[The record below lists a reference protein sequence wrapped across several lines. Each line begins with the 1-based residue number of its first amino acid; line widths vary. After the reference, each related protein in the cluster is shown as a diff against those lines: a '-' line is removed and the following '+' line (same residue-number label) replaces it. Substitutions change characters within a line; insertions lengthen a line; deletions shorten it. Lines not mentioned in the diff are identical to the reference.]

1 MSKIFERLGA
11 WSVRFRYFVVV
22 AWIGALIA
30 ALAFLPSL
38 GSVVQ
43 NNFANFLPQNSPSIK
58 AANLAA
64 TLQKTNASIVI
75 VVADSPNAPITA
87 SESAYLNGL
96 AGRLQKVS
104 GVIKAEVSAVAP
116 SGRAEQIE
124 VLSQKSQFNATS
136 NQRLVDAVQGQIGSP
151 PPPSGLQIH
160 LAGTVATAVAQASQ
174 NGTSANSTQLYS
186 VLFILLLLLSVFRS
200 LLAPFLT
207 LIPAFLVSVLAGPIV
222 ARLTSVLNFQVSNV
236 TQLLMIVLVLGAGTD
251 YGLFLVF
258 RTREEMRRGKSAKE
272 AVRFA
277 VSKVG
282 ESITF
287 SALTVIAA
295 VLSLAGAT
303 FGLYRGLGY
312 PLGIAVFLMLLAG
325 VTLQPALL
333 AIFGRAAFW
342 PSKVGKTEAPSHGW
356 WGRVAGRL
364 VAKPRLTLTVGVL
377 FFAGLA
383 VLAPLNRPSGFA
395 SNTSAPSNSSAAAG
409 NQALSKY
416 FPHAAYNPTELIF
429 KFDTPIWQHLQ
440 TLSFLQ
446 AKISGSRLFQ
456 QVNSGL
462 EPAGITLTTSQLARL
477 HAKFGSASSATAGPG
492 TLAKAGSFSS
502 AKLGYAASANA
513 ARAFELYHATANY
526 ISPDGKTVLFAVT
539 LTAGDPGLNPA
550 INSVPTLRTFTASLG
565 RQAGASATGVAG
577 EAPAAYDVSSA
588 SNSDLIHIVPL
599 VIVIIALLLAL
610 VLRSAVAPLFLVV
623 SVALSYFAALGLSV
637 LIFMLIGGNS
647 GLIFILPFMLF
658 LFLLALGEDYNIL
671 VMTRIREESYRKP
684 IREAVIDAVGA
695 TGSTITSAGMV
706 LAGTFLVLGLAS
718 AGQSE
723 VEQIGVG
730 LALGVLMDTF
740 LVRTLLVPSLVVL
753 LGRVTWWPSS
763 LSHFGHEQANA
774 RATGGAAIVAGEV
787 VG

>member
-1 MSKIFERLGA
+1 MGKFFEHLGVF
-11 WSVRFRYFVVV
+11 SVRFRYLVV
-22 AWIGALIA
+22 AGWIAGLIA
-30 ALAFLPSL
+30 AVTFLPSL

-43 NNFANFLPQNSPSIK
+43 NNFANFLPQNSPSIQ
-58 AANLAA
+58 AANLATA
-64 TLQKTNASIVI
+64 LQKTNASIVI
-75 VVADSPNAPITA
+75 VVADSPHAPITA
-87 SESAYLNGL
+87 SESSYLNRL
-96 AGRLQKVS
+96 AARLQGIPGVVKADVS
-104 GVIKAEVSAVAP
+104 VVSP
-116 SGRAEQIE
+116 SGQAAQIE
-124 VLSQKSQFNATS
+124 VLSQKSQFNQVS
-136 NQRLVDAVQGQIGSP
+136 NQHLVDAVQAQISSSP
-151 PPPSGLQIH
+151 PPQQLQIH
-160 LAGTVATAVAQASQ
+160 LAGTVATAVAQATQ
-174 NGTSANSTQLYS
+174 NGTSASATQLYS
-186 VLFILLLLLSVFRS
+186 VLFILLLLLAVFRS
-200 LLAPFLT
+200 FLAPFLT
-207 LIPAFLVSVLAGPIV
+207 LIPAFVVSILAGPIV

-258 RTREEMRRGKSAKE
+258 RTREEMRRGRSAKE
-272 AVRFA
+272 AVQFA

-282 ESITF
+282 ESVTF

-295 VLSLAGAT
+295 VISLAGAT

-312 PLGIAVFLMLLAG
+312 PLAIAVFLMLLAG

-342 PSKVGKTEAPSHGW
+342 PSKVGKTESPGHGW
-356 WGRVAGRL
+356 WGRVASRL
-364 VAKPRLTLTVGVL
+364 VAKPRLTLAVGVL
-377 FFAGLA
+377 FFAALA
-383 VLAPLNRPSGFA
+383 ILAPLNQPSGFA
-395 SNTSAPSNSSAAAG
+395 SNTSAPAGSSAAAG

-416 FPHAAYNPTELIF
+416 FPRAAYNPTELIF

-446 AKISGSRLFQ
+446 GKISQSNRFQ

-462 EPAGITLTTSQLARL
+462 APVGIAITPAQLAHL
-477 HAKFGSASSATAGPG
+477 HALFGSAAPAAGAVSSR
-492 TLAKAGSFSS
+492 
-502 AKLGYAASANA
+502 AS
-513 ARAFELYHATANY
+513 ELYRAAGNY
-526 ISPDGKTVLFAVT
+526 ISPDGKTALFAVT

-550 INSVPTLRTFTASLG
+550 INAIPSLRAFTTSIG
-565 RQAGASATGVAG
+565 RQAGATASGVAG
-577 EAPAAYDVSSA
+577 EAPAAYDVSST
-588 SNSDLIHIVPL
+588 SNNDLIHIVPL

-623 SVALSYFAALGLSV
+623 SVALSYFAALGLAV
-637 LIFMLIGGNS
+637 LVFMLIGGNS

-671 VMTRIREESYRKP
+671 VMTRIREESQHKP

-723 VEQIGVG
+723 VEQIGVS

-740 LVRTLLVPSLVVL
+740 LVRTLLVPSLVVI
-753 LGRVTWWPSS
+753 LGRITWWPSA
-763 LSHFGHEQANA
+763 LSHSRQERVAA
-774 RATGGAAIVAGEV
+774 PVGGTVMAAGEV
-787 VG
+787 FD